1 VSGPAAGPPDARAR
15 RDGSLRKVL
24 PILAAGV
31 FALLLFVFLY
41 CPVQDQDVWW
51 HLKAGWYI
59 LAHRAVPRANL
70 FDYATDHVWND
81 LHWMFQIVA
90 FQAWRLAGAHGLVGL
105 KVLVFGAA
113 WAILVRAA
121 VPPGRFLA
129 MFPFLVLGV
138 VASNERLA
146 ERPEMFTYLFL
157 SAQLAIVLRWRRA
170 PSSPLLLTVVAL
182 QILWANFH
190 ALSILGVAVMGAFV
204 TGEALNTLLA
214 RAGLRLTRHPPLP
227 RRLLVLLAAATVA
240 CAASLAVTPYGLRGA
255 LFPFALL
262 RQLDNP
268 QIAIAEFMGP
278 FSSFA
283 PTTAM
288 LAFRI
293 FLAAVAG
300 LLLLSWR
307 PPDPSLLL
315 LALGTLVLAVS
326 ARRNVPLFV
335 FAALPV
341 VGAQLGAAADRLRR
355 IPFPPAARRSLGTLA
370 ALLAIGATAAV
381 AREAASGRFYA
392 RDGLIRRLGTGVN
405 EETVPRPAM
414 DYVMA
419 EDLPGPAFNDIDSG
433 GYFIWRAFPKRLAF
447 IDGRLE
453 ARPPA
458 QLLEYSRA
466 FYSQGDWK
474 ALDARYRFG
483 FVVLNHTEGVNWRLI
498 ERLRADP
505 AWALVHLD
513 PVGLVYARRDG
524 APPGLVERDEI
535 APGRRRPPP
544 FAEEPASADP
554 VAGVVRALLR
564 VKPLP
569 STRQELSYASALI
582 RLGYVREASAPLE
595 SALARN
601 PASAYGQL
609 LRGTVA
615 DALGDLP
622 RARTAFEEASRL
634 DPRSME
640 AAFNLGSARLRSG
653 DAAGAVAPLER
664 AIRIRPSFAQA
675 HVTLGVARLAS
686 GDSAGAEGPL
696 RRALALE
703 PALAD
708 PVYYLGV
715 AARQRGDVA
724 AAARLFAE
732 FLRRPGGNPVLRD
745 DAGRSPGV
753 TK

>member
-1 VSGPAAGPPDARAR
+1 MSEAGPPNTHAR
-15 RDGSLRKVL
+15 RDGSLRNVL
-24 PILAAGV
+24 PVLAAGV
-31 FALLLFVFLY
+31 LALLLFVFLY
-41 CPVQDQDVWW
+41 CPIEDQDIWW

-59 LAHRAVPRANL
+59 LAHRAVPRTNL
-70 FDYATDHVWND
+70 FNYTTDHDWND
-81 LHWMFQIVA
+81 LHWMFQVVA
-90 FQAWRLAGAHGLVGL
+90 FQAWRLAGTQGLVGL

-113 WAILVRAA
+113 WAILIRAA

-129 MFPFLVLGV
+129 MFPFLVLGI
-138 VASNERLA
+138 VASNERLT

-157 SAQLAIVLRWRRA
+157 ACQLAILFRWRRA
-170 PSSPLLLTVVAL
+170 PSTPLLLMVVAL

-190 ALSILGVAVMGAFV
+190 ALSVLGVAVMGAFV
-204 TGEALNTLLA
+204 AGETLNTLLA
-214 RAGLRLTRHPPLP
+214 HVGLRLTRHPSLP
-227 RRLLVLLAAATVA
+227 RRPLVLLAAATIA

-255 LFPFALL
+255 VFPFLL
-262 RQLDNP
+262 LHQLDNP
-268 QIAIAEFMGP
+268 QIAIAELMSP

-307 PPDPSLLL
+307 LPDPSLLL
-315 LALGTLVLAVS
+315 LTLGTLVLAVS
-326 ARRNVPLFV
+326 ARRNVPLLV
-335 FAALPV
+335 FTALPLI
-341 VGAQLGAAADRLRR
+341 GAQLAPAADRLRR
-355 IPFPPAARRSLGTLA
+355 IPCPPAARRLLGTLA
-370 ALLAIGATAAV
+370 AFLAIGATTIV

-392 RDGLIRRLGTGVN
+392 RDSLVRRFGTAVN
-405 EETVPRPAM
+405 EETVPRLAV

-419 EDLPGPAFNDIDSG
+419 GDLPGPAFNDIDSG
-433 GYFIWRAFPKRLAF
+433 GYFIWRAFPARRAF
-447 IDGRLE
+447 IDTRTE
-453 ARPPA
+453 ARPLA
-458 QLLEYSRA
+458 QLIEYSHA
-466 FYSQGDWK
+466 FYSERDWK
-474 ALDARYRFG
+474 TLDARYRFG
-483 FVVLNHTEGVNWRLI
+483 FVVLNHTESVNWRLI

-513 PVGLVYARRDG
+513 PVGLVYVRRDG

-535 APGRRRPPP
+535 APGHRRPLPLT
-544 FAEEPASADP
+544 EEPDLADP
-554 VAGVVRALLR
+554 IAGAIRLLLR

-569 STRQELSYASALI
+569 STWREISYASALI

-601 PASAYGQL
+601 PASAYGQI

-615 DALGDLP
+615 DTLGDLP
-622 RARTAFEEASRL
+622 RACSAFEEASRL

-653 DAAGAVAPLER
+653 DSAGAVAPLER
-664 AIRIRPSFAQA
+664 AIGLRPSFAQA
-675 HVTLGVARLAS
+675 HALLGVARLAA
-686 GDSAGAEGPL
+686 GDTVGAEVPL
-696 RRALALE
+696 RRAIALD

-715 AARQRGDVA
+715 AARQRGDGEE
-724 AAARLFAE
+724 AARLFTD
-732 FLRRPGGNPVLRD
+732 FLRRPGGNPVLRA
-745 DAGRSPGV
+745 DATRSLGLS
-753 TK
+753 K